1 MSNATLNA
9 VRNFVQREK
18 PNWPKIK
25 KFIGGGANGRVYE
38 LENGRMLK
46 IIYDA
51 AHQEYDML
59 NRLKG
64 LRIAPSFKE
73 GDSVIVRLSQQDKGV
88 MHMIFPGATPP
99 RNRATMF
106 IMGKVG
112 GNQEP
117 MTLWKYLTNPKHKH
131 IIQSNKARI
140 QARISHLIE
149 QMHLRGVSHGDLHSG
164 NILVT
169 VSPSGYITGMWV
181 IDFGRSRH
189 FPRSLTERTLLNSF
203 AGMNDYK
210 ERSVFNK
217 HGRSYEI
224 PLFLRSGGAA
234 RKNINMGQVM
244 YNLNLRSK
252 LEGWNK
258 RRIGIEENLALLP
271 RVRKPVGDV
280 RRARTPSPRRS
291 TPKLPTRPRSA
302 TRWSP
307 PRPQRKPLAP
317 LNIPRRKTPSPP
329 KGCLGALCARFRPA
343 GSGRGR
349 SVSRTTRRAPSA

>member
-1 MSNATLNA
+1 MSNINA
-9 VRNFVQREK
+9 VRNFVQRER
-18 PNWPKIK
+18 PNWPKIT
-25 KFIGGGANGRVYE
+25 KFIAGGANGRVYE

-51 AHQEYDML
+51 AHQEYNML

-64 LRIAPSFKE
+64 LRIAPTFKE
-73 GDSVIVRLSQQDKGV
+73 GDSAMVRLSQKDKGI
-88 MHMIFPGATPP
+88 MHMIFPGATSP
-99 RNRATMF
+99 RHVATMF

-117 MTLWKYLTNPKHKH
+117 MTLWKYLTNPKHKR

-140 QARISHLIE
+140 QARILHLIE
-149 QMHLRGVSHGDLHSG
+149 QMHLKGVSHGNLHQG

-181 IDFGRSRH
+181 IDFGRSAY
-189 FPRSLTERTLLNSF
+189 FPRGLTERTLFNSF
-203 AGMNDYK
+203 AGMNNQ
-210 ERSVFNK
+210 RLGSVFNNRGK
-217 HGRSYEI
+217 KYELPI
-224 PLFLRSGGAA
+224 YNRGGGA
-234 RKNINMGQVM
+234 RKNINMGQVL

-271 RVRKPVGDV
+271 RVRKPVNAV
-280 RRARTPSPRRS
+280 RRTRTPSPRRR
-291 TPKLPTRPRSA
+291 TPVPTRSRSA

-307 PRPQRKPLAP
+307 PRPRRAPPAP
-317 LNIPRRKTPSPP
+317 LNIPRRKSVSPP
-329 KGCLGALCARFRPA
+329 KGCFGRLCAGLRSVG

-349 SVSRTTRRAPSA
+349 SASRTTRRAPSA